1 MKLRTKLSWHEVR
14 NHLRYQGWLYLLFC
28 VLAFGLTSLVYT
40 QTAYRPPQ
48 DRRID
53 LYIRSSSAEQEQV
66 NAFLE
71 PVWRQAVPEMELV
84 NAVLLMSAGGA
95 NDYYADMQLVTYI
108 AAAEGDI
115 YMLPSSE
122 FKRFASQ
129 GAFVALDDA
138 IRDGRVDVSNLSLAA
153 GRVKLVE
160 TDSDGTT
167 TVVGEARQY
176 GIPTKELYNFATE
189 LLIDNRDMVLA
200 VAVNSGNEQAA
211 LTFLDA
217 LIQRARGEK
226 PDFFK

>member
-53 LYIRSSSAEQEQV
+53 LYIRSSSAELEQV

-153 GRVKLVE
+153 GLVKLVGLIR
-160 TDSDGTT
+160 TARPPWSGRPANTASRQRNCTISRPSCSLTT
-167 TVVGEARQY
+167 
-176 GIPTKELYNFATE
+176 ATWCW
-189 LLIDNRDMVLA
+189 LLL
-200 VAVNSGNEQAA
+200 STAA
-211 LTFLDA
+211 TS
-217 LIQRARGEK
+217 RR
-226 PDFFK
+226 P